1 MFGAGP
7 LGVLVKL
14 QESGDLKVVGARG
27 AAEARGVLVDD
38 RVAAVDGVPV
48 ETGTTEAAF
57 AATIQ
62 KAPRPVTITFVRNG
76 DFVDVTHLGYTRA
89 HKKPLQRTPT
99 N

>member
-14 QESGDLKVVGARG
+14 QESGELKVVGARG

-38 RVAAVDGVPV
+38 LVEAVDGAVV

-57 AATIQ
+57 AATL
-62 KAPRPVTITFVRNG
+62 ATGARLPVST
-76 DFVDVTHLGYTRA
+76 TRA
-89 HKKPLQRTPT
+89 AATT
-99 N
+99 